1 VSVPESGSTIRPCR
15 PDFSLKDRV
24 AVVTGASRGIGAEIA
39 RTFVGAGARV
49 VLAAR
54 KADALQQLEV
64 LVVDGGTTM
73 T

>member
-1 VSVPESGSTIRPCR
+1 VSVPESGSTIRPWP

-24 AVVTGASRGIGAEIA
+24 ALVTGASRGIGAEIT

-49 VLAAR
+49 VLAAG
-54 KADALQQLEV
+54 KADALQQV
-64 LVVDGGTTM
+64 AVDGGTTM

>member
-1 VSVPESGSTIRPCR
+1 MP

>member
-1 VSVPESGSTIRPCR
+1 MP

-24 AVVTGASRGIGAEIA
+24 AIVTGASRSIGAEIA
-39 RTFVGAGARV
+39 RRFVWAGARV
-49 VLAAR
+49 ILAAR
-54 KADALQQLEV
+54 KADALQQVAAEPG

>member
-1 VSVPESGSTIRPCR
+1 ML

-24 AVVTGASRGIGAEIA
+24 AIVTGASRGIGAEIA
-39 RTFVGAGARV
+39 QRFVWAGARV

-54 KADALQQLEV
+54 KADALQQLAAELG